1 MSAKIT
7 QLSNGVEGVFIK
19 NNRFNTTLIS
29 FNFYV
34 PLKKETVAD
43 NALLPFI
50 MTSSSK
56 AYPDFSALNFKLA
69 KLYGA
74 NLSASAEKVGDY
86 QLLKTSISVIDD
98 RFSLDNES
106 LCDSAVELLTQ
117 LIFEPKVEN
126 GAFCEEDVQ
135 REKRKAIEH
144 IRGDLAQKRT
154 YAKKRLIEE
163 MYKGEAYGLP
173 KCGNEEQVNAIT
185 GESLYTAWKKL
196 LSTAFLRVNVISR
209 TIPQGLFDKISQ
221 KFDTIERCNIPDC
234 TKSTPT
240 AAIQKPNTVVEK
252 MDIAQGKLC
261 MGFSSELYGD
271 DQSTAAL
278 TVMCDI
284 FGGGPYSRLFTNV
297 REKLSLCYYCASG
310 SVKSKGLITVDSG
323 VEKENA
329 NKAEREIL
337 NQLDIIKQN
346 LFTDEEFESS
356 IKSITD
362 SFKSYN
368 DSQGLLDAWYSLKIV
383 KNRLLSP
390 EDAAELIL
398 NVTRN
403 DVVYAAR
410 GVKLHTVYKL
420 LPEDKEGEN
429 V

>member
-7 QLSNGVEGVFIK
+7 QLSNGAEGVFIQ
-19 NNRFNTTLIS
+19 NERFNTTLVS

-34 PLKKETVAD
+34 PLASETVAEY
-43 NALLPFI
+43 ALLPFV
-50 MTSSSK
+50 MTTCSK
-56 AYPDFSALNFKLA
+56 SYPDFSALNFKLA

-74 NLSASAEKVGDY
+74 NLSSSAEKVGDY
-86 QLLKTSISVIDD
+86 QLLKIAISTIDD
-98 RFSLDNES
+98 RFALDDES
-106 LCDSAVELLTQ
+106 LCDNAVELLTE
-117 LIFEPKVEN
+117 LIFEPKVID
-126 GAFCEEDVQ
+126 GAFCEDDVE

-144 IRGDLAQKRT
+144 IRGDLAQKRV

-163 MYKGEAYGLP
+163 MYKGEPYGLS
-173 KCGNEEQVNAIT
+173 KCGTEEQVEAIT

-196 LSTAFLRVNVISR
+196 LSSAFLRVNVISR
-209 TIPQGLFDKISQ
+209 SMPQGLFEKIGE
-221 KFDTIERCNIPDC
+221 KLGEITRENIADC
-234 TKSTPT
+234 TQSTPT
-240 AAIQKPNTVVEK
+240 PAIKTPNTVIEK

-271 DQSTAAL
+271 DSQTTAL

-297 REKLSLCYYCASG
+297 REKYSLCYYCSSS
-310 SVKSKGLITVDSG
+310 SVKAKGLITVDSG
-323 VEKENA
+323 IEKENA
-329 NKAEREIL
+329 TKAEKEIL

-346 LFTDEEFESS
+346 LFTDEEFQSS

-383 KNRLLSP
+383 KDKLLSP
-390 EDAAELIL
+390 EEAAADIL
-398 NVTRN
+398 KVTRN

-420 LPEDKEGEN
+420 LPEDKEGK
-429 V
+429 

>member
-19 NNRFNTTLIS
+19 NDRFNTTLIS

-34 PLKKETVAD
+34 PLASETVAEY
-43 NALLPFI
+43 ALLPFV
-50 MTSSSK
+50 MTTCSQ

-86 QLLKTSISVIDD
+86 QLLKIAISTIDD
-98 RFSLDNES
+98 RFALDNES
-106 LCDSAVELLTQ
+106 LCDNAVELLTQ
-117 LIFEPKVEN
+117 LVFEPKVEN
-126 GAFCEEDVQ
+126 NAFCEEDVA

-163 MYKGEAYGLP
+163 MYKGEPYGLP
-173 KCGNEEQVNAIT
+173 KCGTEEMVEKIT
-185 GESLYTAWKKL
+185 GTSLYDTWKKL

-209 TIPQGLFDKISQ
+209 SMPNGLFDKISE
-221 KFDTIERCNIPDC
+221 KFDTLTRDNIPDC
-234 TKSTPT
+234 TQSAPTKAVST
-240 AAIQKPNTVVEK
+240 PNTVIET

-261 MGFSSELYGD
+261 LGFSSELYGD
-271 DQSTAAL
+271 DSSTAPL

-297 REKLSLCYYCASG
+297 REKYSLCYYCASS

-323 VEKENA
+323 IEKDNA
-329 NKAEREIL
+329 DKAEKEIL
-337 NQLDIIKQN
+337 NQLSIIKQN
-346 LFTDEEFESS
+346 LFTDEEFQSS

-383 KNRLLSP
+383 KDKLISP
-390 EDAAELIL
+390 EEAAQDIL
-398 NVTRN
+398 KVTRN

-410 GVKLHTVYKL
+410 GIKLHTVYKL
-420 LPEDKEGEN
+420 LPEERQGDA
-429 V
+429 

>member
-7 QLSNGVEGVFIK
+7 QLSNGAEGVFIK
-19 NNRFNTTLIS
+19 NERFNTTLVS

-34 PLKKETVAD
+34 PMSKETAAEY
-43 NALLPFI
+43 ALLPFV
-50 MTSSSK
+50 MTTCSK
-56 AYPDFSALNFKLA
+56 KYPDFSALNFKLA

-86 QLLKTSISVIDD
+86 QLLKIAISTIDD
-98 RFSLDNES
+98 RFALDDES
-106 LCDSAVELLTQ
+106 LCDSATELLTQ
-117 LIFEPKVEN
+117 LIFEPKIEN
-126 GAFCEEDVQ
+126 GVFCEDDVQ

-144 IRGDLAQKRT
+144 IRGDLAQKRV

-163 MYKGEAYGLP
+163 MYKDEPYGVA
-173 KCGNEEQVNAIT
+173 KCGTEEDVQKIT
-185 GESLYTAWKKL
+185 GESLFVAWQKL

-209 TIPQGLFDKISQ
+209 SMPQGLFDGLAEKLNSIVR
-221 KFDTIERCNIPDC
+221 ENIPDC
-234 TKSTPT
+234 TKSSPTPAVKT
-240 AAIQKPNTVVEK
+240 PNTVVEK

-271 DQSTAAL
+271 DSKTAAL

-297 REKLSLCYYCASG
+297 REKYSLCYYCASS
-310 SVKSKGLITVDSG
+310 SVKAKGLITVDSG
-323 VEKENA
+323 IEKENA
-329 NKAEREIL
+329 TKAEKEIL

-383 KNRLLSP
+383 KDKLLSP
-390 EDAAELIL
+390 EEAAEDIL
-398 NVTRN
+398 KVTRN

-420 LPEDKEGEN
+420 LPNDKEGEN
-429 V
+429 

>member
-7 QLSNGVEGVFIK
+7 QLSNGAEGVFIK
-19 NNRFNTTLIS
+19 NERFNTTLIS

-34 PLKKETVAD
+34 PLSRDTVAD
-43 NALLPFI
+43 YALLPFI
-50 MTSSSK
+50 MTSCSK
-56 AYPDFSALNFKLA
+56 EYPDFSRLNFKLA

-74 NLSASAEKVGDY
+74 NLSASAEKVGDF
-86 QLLKTSISVIDD
+86 QLLKMAISVIDD

-126 GAFCEEDVQ
+126 GEFCEEDVA

-163 MYKGEAYGLP
+163 MYKDEPYGIS
-173 KCGNEEQVNAIT
+173 KCGNEEDVEKIT
-185 GESLYTAWKKL
+185 GASLYAAWQKL
-196 LSTAFLRVNVISR
+196 LSCAFLRVNVISR
-209 TIPQGLFDKISQ
+209 ALPQGLFDDLSQ
-221 KFDTIERCNIPDC
+221 KLNALNRTDIPDC
-234 TKSTPT
+234 TTSTPT
-240 AAIQKPNTVVEK
+240 PHAKTVNEITEE

-261 MGFSSELYGD
+261 MGFSSETYGD
-271 DQSTAAL
+271 DESAAAL

-297 REKLSLCYYCASG
+297 REKYSLCYYCASS

-323 VEKENA
+323 IEKQNA
-329 NKAEREIL
+329 NRAQKEIL
-337 NQLDIIKQN
+337 NQLNIIKQN

-362 SFKSYN
+362 SFKSYT

-383 KNRLLSP
+383 KDKLLSP
-390 EDAAELIL
+390 EAAAEIISG
-398 NVTRN
+398 VTRN
-403 DVVYAAR
+403 DVVYTAR
-410 GVKLHTVYKL
+410 GIKLHTVYKL
-420 LPEDKEGEN
+420 LPKSKDGDK
-429 V
+429 

>member
-7 QLSNGVEGVFIK
+7 QLSNGAEGIFIK
-19 NNRFNTTLIS
+19 NDRFNTTLVS

-34 PLKKETVAD
+34 PMSQETAAEY
-43 NALLPFI
+43 ALLPFV
-50 MTSSSK
+50 MTTCSK
-56 AYPDFSALNFKLA
+56 AYPNFSALNFKLA

-86 QLLKTSISVIDD
+86 QLLKIAISTIDD
-98 RFSLDNES
+98 RFALDDES
-106 LCDSAVELLTQ
+106 LCDSAIQLLSQ
-117 LIFEPKVEN
+117 LIFEPKAEN
-126 GAFCEEDVQ
+126 GSFCEEDVA

-144 IRGDLAQKRT
+144 IRGDLAQKRI

-163 MYKGEAYGLP
+163 MYKGEPYGVA
-173 KCGNEEQVNAIT
+173 KCGSEEDVERIT
-185 GESLYTAWKKL
+185 GESLYNAWARL

-209 TIPQGLFDKISQ
+209 SMPSGLFDGLAEKLS
-221 KFDTIERCNIPDC
+221 NITRENITDC
-234 TKSTPT
+234 TQSAPT
-240 AAIQKPNTVVEK
+240 TAVQKPNTVVEK

-271 DQSTAAL
+271 DCETAAL

-297 REKLSLCYYCASG
+297 REKYSLCYYCASN
-310 SVKSKGLITVDSG
+310 SVKAKGLITVDSG
-323 VEKENA
+323 IEKENA
-329 NKAEREIL
+329 TKAEREIL
-337 NQLDIIKQN
+337 NQLDIMKQN
-346 LFTDEEFESS
+346 LFTDEEFQSS

-383 KNRLLSP
+383 KDKPLSP
-390 EDAAELIL
+390 EEAAEDIL
-398 NVTRN
+398 KVTRN

-410 GVKLHTVYKL
+410 GVKLHTIYKL
-420 LPEDKEGEN
+420 LPNDKDGDQ
-429 V
+429 

>member
-7 QLSNGVEGVFIK
+7 QLSNGAEGVFIK
-19 NNRFNTTLIS
+19 NDRFNTTSIS

-34 PLKKETVAD
+34 PLSNDTVAEY
-43 NALLPFI
+43 ALLPFV
-50 MTSSSK
+50 MTTCSA

-86 QLLKTSISVIDD
+86 QLLKIAISTIDD
-98 RFSLDNES
+98 RFALDDES
-106 LCDSAVELLTQ
+106 LCDSAVELLTE
-117 LIFEPKVEN
+117 LIFEPKII
-126 GAFCEEDVQ
+126 GDAFCEDDLE

-144 IRGDLAQKRT
+144 IRGDLAQKRV

-163 MYKGEAYGLP
+163 MYKGEPYGLS
-173 KCGNEEQVNAIT
+173 KCGTEEQVESIT
-185 GESLYTAWKKL
+185 GESLYNAWKKL
-196 LSTAFLRVNVISR
+196 LSSAFLRVNVISR
-209 TIPQGLFDKISQ
+209 SMPNGLFEKIGE
-221 KFDTIERCNIPDC
+221 KLGEIPRENIADC
-234 TKSTPT
+234 TQSTPT
-240 AAIQKPNTVVEK
+240 KAIKTPNTVIEK

-271 DQSTAAL
+271 DSQTAAL

-297 REKLSLCYYCASG
+297 REKYSLCYYCASS
-310 SVKSKGLITVDSG
+310 SVKAKGLITVDSG
-323 VEKENA
+323 IEKENA
-329 NKAEREIL
+329 TKAEKEIL

-346 LFTDEEFESS
+346 LFSDEEFESS

-383 KNRLLSP
+383 KDKLLSP
-390 EDAAELIL
+390 EEAAADIL
-398 NVTRN
+398 KVTRN

-420 LPEDKEGEN
+420 LPEDKEGQ
-429 V
+429 

>member
-19 NNRFNTTLIS
+19 NDRFNTTSIS

-34 PLKKETVAD
+34 PLASETVAEY
-43 NALLPFI
+43 ALLPFV
-50 MTSSSK
+50 MTTCSAS
-56 AYPDFSALNFKLA
+56 YPDFSALNFKLA

-86 QLLKTSISVIDD
+86 QLLKIAISTIDD
-98 RFSLDNES
+98 RFSLDGES
-106 LCDSAVELLTQ
+106 LCDSAVDLLTQ
-117 LIFEPKVEN
+117 LVFEPKVEN
-126 GAFCEEDVQ
+126 NAFCAEDVA

-163 MYKGEAYGLP
+163 MYKGEAYGLS
-173 KCGNEEQVNAIT
+173 KCGTENQVEKIT
-185 GESLYTAWKKL
+185 GESLYAAWCKL

-209 TIPQGLFDKISQ
+209 SMPNGLFEKISQ
-221 KFDTIERCNIPDC
+221 KFEGLSRTDITDC
-234 TKSTPT
+234 TQSAPTKAST
-240 AAIQKPNTVVEK
+240 KPNMVVEN

-271 DQSTAAL
+271 DQTTAAL

-297 REKLSLCYYCASG
+297 REKYSLCYYCASAA
-310 SVKSKGLITVDSG
+310 VKSKGLITVDSG
-323 VEKENA
+323 IEKENA
-329 NKAEREIL
+329 DKAQKEIL

-346 LFTDEEFESS
+346 LFTDEEFNSS
-356 IKSITD
+356 IKSIVD

-383 KNRLLSP
+383 KDKLLSP
-390 EDAAELIL
+390 EEAAEGIL
-398 NVTRN
+398 KVSRN

-420 LPEDKEGEN
+420 LPNDKEGN
-429 V
+429 T

>member
-7 QLSNGVEGVFIK
+7 QLSNGAEGVFIK
-19 NNRFNTTLIS
+19 NDRFNTTLVS

-34 PLKKETVAD
+34 PLARETVAEY
-43 NALLPFI
+43 ALLPFV
-50 MTSSSK
+50 MTTCSA

-86 QLLKTSISVIDD
+86 QLLKIAISTIDD
-98 RFSLDNES
+98 RFALDEES
-106 LCDSAVELLTQ
+106 LCDSAVQLLTQ

-126 GAFCEEDVQ
+126 GAFCEVDVA

-144 IRGDLAQKRT
+144 IRGDLAQKRI

-163 MYKGEAYGLP
+163 MYKGQPYGVA
-173 KCGNEEQVNAIT
+173 KCGTETQVEKIT
-185 GESLYTAWKKL
+185 GESLYNAWKNL

-209 TIPQGLFDKISQ
+209 TMPGGLFDGISE
-221 KFDTIERCNIPDC
+221 KLGSITRENIVDC
-234 TKSTPT
+234 TMSTPT
-240 AAIQKPNTVVEK
+240 AAVSKPNTVIET

-271 DQSTAAL
+271 DSETAAL

-297 REKLSLCYYCASG
+297 REKYSLCYYCASS
-310 SVKSKGLITVDSG
+310 SVKAKGLITVDSG
-323 VEKENA
+323 IEKENA
-329 NKAEREIL
+329 TKAEREIL
-337 NQLDIIKQN
+337 NQLDIMKQN
-346 LFTDEEFESS
+346 LFTDEEFQSS

-362 SFKSYN
+362 SFKSYD

-383 KNRLLSP
+383 KDKLLSP
-390 EDAAELIL
+390 EEAADIISG
-398 NVTRN
+398 VTRN

-420 LPEDKEGEN
+420 LPKEKDGDK
-429 V
+429 

>member
-19 NNRFNTTLIS
+19 NDRFNTTLIS

-34 PLKKETVAD
+34 PLQKETVAEY
-43 NALLPFI
+43 ALLPFV
-50 MTSSSK
+50 MTTCSK
-56 AYPDFSALNFKLA
+56 EYPDFSALNFKLA

-86 QLLKTSISVIDD
+86 QLLKIAISTIDD
-98 RFSLDNES
+98 RFALDGES
-106 LCDSAVELLTQ
+106 LCDSAVQLLTQ
-117 LIFEPKVEN
+117 LIFEPKAEN
-126 GAFCEEDVQ
+126 GAFCEEDVA

-144 IRGDLAQKRT
+144 IRGDLAQKRI

-163 MYKGEAYGLP
+163 MYKNEAYGLP
-173 KCGNEEQVNAIT
+173 KCGTEEQVEKIT
-185 GESLYTAWKKL
+185 GESLYAAWSKL

-209 TIPQGLFDKISQ
+209 SIPNGLFDKISE
-221 KFDTIERCNIPDC
+221 KFDSLTRCDVTDC
-234 TKSTPT
+234 TQNEPT
-240 AAIQKPNTVVEK
+240 KAIAKPNTVVEH

-271 DQSTAAL
+271 DQKTAAL

-297 REKLSLCYYCASG
+297 REKYSLCYYCASS

-323 VEKENA
+323 IEKENA
-329 NKAEREIL
+329 VKAEKEIL
-337 NQLDIIKQN
+337 NQLDMIKQN
-346 LFTDEEFESS
+346 LFTDDEFQSS

-383 KNRLLSP
+383 KDKLLSP
-390 EDAAELIL
+390 EEAAEDIL
-398 NVTRN
+398 KVTRN

-420 LPEDKEGEN
+420 LPEDKE

>member
-7 QLSNGVEGVFIK
+7 QLSNGAEGIFIK
-19 NNRFNTTLIS
+19 NDRFNTTLIS

-34 PLKKETVAD
+34 PLAKETIAEY
-43 NALLPFI
+43 ALLPFI
-50 MTSSSK
+50 MTTCSK

-74 NLSASAEKVGDY
+74 NLSASAEKVGDF
-86 QLLKTSISVIDD
+86 QLLKIAISVIDD

-117 LIFEPKVEN
+117 LVFEPKIEN
-126 GAFCEEDVQ
+126 DSFCEEDVA

-144 IRGDLAQKRT
+144 VRGDLAQKRI
-154 YAKKRLIEE
+154 YAKNRLIEE
-163 MYKGEAYGLP
+163 MYKNEPYGLA
-173 KCGNEEQVNAIT
+173 KCGTEEAIEKIT
-185 GESLYTAWKKL
+185 GTSLYTAWKKL

-209 TIPQGLFDKISQ
+209 GVPNGLFSGISE
-221 KFDTIERCNIPDC
+221 KLNNIIRENITDC
-234 TKSTPT
+234 TQSSPT
-240 AAIQKPNTVVEK
+240 ISVAKPNTVVEK

-261 MGFSSELYGD
+261 MGFSSKLYGD
-271 DQSTAAL
+271 EESAAAL

-297 REKLSLCYYCASG
+297 REKYSLCYYCASS
-310 SVKSKGLITVDSG
+310 SVKAKGLITVDSG

-329 NKAEREIL
+329 TKAEKEIL
-337 NQLDIIKQN
+337 NQLDIMKQN

-383 KNRLLSP
+383 KDKLLSP
-390 EDAAELIL
+390 EEAADIIS

-420 LPEDKEGEN
+420 LPDDKDGDK
-429 V
+429 

>member
-19 NNRFNTTLIS
+19 NDRFNTTLIS

-34 PLKKETVAD
+34 PMSRDTAAEY
-43 NALLPFI
+43 ALLPFVI
-50 MTSSSK
+50 TTCSK
-56 AYPDFSALNFKLA
+56 EYPDFSRLNFKLA

-86 QLLKTSISVIDD
+86 QLLKIAISTIDD
-98 RFSLDNES
+98 RFALDNES
-106 LCDSAVELLTQ
+106 LCDNAIELLSQ
-117 LIFEPKVEN
+117 LIFEPKVQD
-126 GAFCEEDVQ
+126 GAFCEEDVE

-144 IRGDLAQKRT
+144 IRGDLAQKRI

-163 MYKGEAYGLP
+163 MYKDQPYGVP
-173 KCGNEEQVNAIT
+173 KCGTEEQVQKIT
-185 GESLYTAWKKL
+185 GESLYNAWVKL

-209 TIPQGLFDKISQ
+209 SMPVGLFDGIAQ
-221 KFDTIERCNIPDC
+221 KFSSINRYDIPDC
-234 TKSTPT
+234 TQSAPT
-240 AAIQKPNTVVEK
+240 VAIAKPNTVIEE
-252 MDIAQGKLC
+252 MDISQGKLC

-271 DQSTAAL
+271 DESTAAL

-297 REKLSLCYYCASG
+297 REKMSLCYYCASG

-383 KNRLLSP
+383 KDKLLSP
-390 EDAAELIL
+390 EEAAETIL
-398 NVTRN
+398 GVTRN
-403 DVVYAAR
+403 DVVYTAR

-420 LPEDKEGEN
+420 LPKEKEGK
-429 V
+429 

>member
-7 QLSNGVEGVFIK
+7 QLSNGAEGIFIK
-19 NNRFNTTLIS
+19 NDRFNTTLVS

-34 PLKKETVAD
+34 PMSQETAAEY
-43 NALLPFI
+43 ALLPFV
-50 MTSSSK
+50 MTTCSK
-56 AYPDFSALNFKLA
+56 AYPNFSALNFKLA

-86 QLLKTSISVIDD
+86 QLLKIAISTIDD
-98 RFSLDNES
+98 RFALDDES
-106 LCDSAVELLTQ
+106 LCDSAIQLLSQ
-117 LIFEPKVEN
+117 LIFEPKAEN
-126 GAFCEEDVQ
+126 GSFCEEDVA

-144 IRGDLAQKRT
+144 IRGDLSQKRI

-163 MYKGEAYGLP
+163 MYKGEPYGVA
-173 KCGNEEQVNAIT
+173 KCGSEEDVERIT
-185 GESLYTAWKKL
+185 GESLYNAWARL

-209 TIPQGLFDKISQ
+209 SMPSGLFDGLAEKLS
-221 KFDTIERCNIPDC
+221 TITRENITDC
-234 TKSTPT
+234 TQSAPT
-240 AAIQKPNTVVEK
+240 TAVQKPNTVVEK

-271 DQSTAAL
+271 DCETAAL

-297 REKLSLCYYCASG
+297 REKYSLCYYCASN
-310 SVKSKGLITVDSG
+310 SVKAKGLITVDSG
-323 VEKENA
+323 IEKENA
-329 NKAEREIL
+329 TKAEREIL
-337 NQLDIIKQN
+337 NQLDIMKQN
-346 LFTDEEFESS
+346 LFTDEEFQSS

-383 KNRLLSP
+383 KDKLLSP
-390 EDAAELIL
+390 EEAAEDIL
-398 NVTRN
+398 KVTRN

-410 GVKLHTVYKL
+410 GVKLHTIYKL
-420 LPEDKEGEN
+420 LPNDKDGDQ
-429 V
+429 

>member
-7 QLSNGVEGVFIK
+7 QLSNGAEGVFIQ
-19 NNRFNTTLIS
+19 NERFNTTLVS

-34 PLKKETVAD
+34 PLASETVAEY
-43 NALLPFI
+43 ALLPFV
-50 MTSSSK
+50 MTTCSK
-56 AYPDFSALNFKLA
+56 SYPDFSALNFKLA

-74 NLSASAEKVGDY
+74 NLSSSAEKVGDY
-86 QLLKTSISVIDD
+86 QLLKIAISTIDD
-98 RFSLDNES
+98 RFALDDES
-106 LCDSAVELLTQ
+106 LCDNAVELLTE
-117 LIFEPKVEN
+117 LIFEPKVID
-126 GAFCEEDVQ
+126 GAFCEDDVE

-144 IRGDLAQKRT
+144 IRGDLAQKRV

-163 MYKGEAYGLP
+163 MYKGEPYGLS
-173 KCGNEEQVNAIT
+173 KCGTEEQVEAIT

-196 LSTAFLRVNVISR
+196 LSSAFLRVNVISR
-209 TIPQGLFDKISQ
+209 SMPQGLFEKIGE
-221 KFDTIERCNIPDC
+221 KLGKITRENIADC
-234 TKSTPT
+234 TQSAPTP
-240 AAIQKPNTVVEK
+240 AIKTPNTVIEK

-271 DQSTAAL
+271 DSQTTAL

-297 REKLSLCYYCASG
+297 REKYSLCYYCASS
-310 SVKSKGLITVDSG
+310 SVKAKGLITVDSG
-323 VEKENA
+323 IEKENA
-329 NKAEREIL
+329 TKAEKEIL

-346 LFTDEEFESS
+346 LFTDEEFQSS

-383 KNRLLSP
+383 KDKLLSP
-390 EDAAELIL
+390 EEAAADIL
-398 NVTRN
+398 KVTRN

-420 LPEDKEGEN
+420 LPEDKEGK
-429 V
+429 

>member
-7 QLSNGVEGVFIK
+7 QLSNGAEGVFIK
-19 NNRFNTTLIS
+19 NDRFNTTLVS

-34 PLKKETVAD
+34 PMAKETAAEY
-43 NALLPFI
+43 ALLPFI
-50 MTSSSK
+50 MTTCSK
-56 AYPDFSALNFKLA
+56 DYPDFSRLNFKLA

-74 NLSASAEKVGDY
+74 NLSASAEKVGDF
-86 QLLKTSISVIDD
+86 QLLKIAISTIDD

-106 LCDSAVELLTQ
+106 LCDSALQLLTQ
-117 LIFEPKVEN
+117 LIFEPKIQDC
-126 GAFCEEDVQ
+126 AFCEEDVA

-144 IRGDLAQKRT
+144 IRGDLAQKRI

-163 MYKGEAYGLP
+163 MYKDEPYGVA
-173 KCGNEEQVNAIT
+173 KCGSEEDVEKIT
-185 GESLYTAWKKL
+185 GESLYNAWAKL
-196 LSTAFLRVNVISR
+196 LTTAFLRVNVISR
-209 TIPQGLFDKISQ
+209 SMPNGLFDGIAERLG
-221 KFDTIERCNIPDC
+221 TITRENIADC
-234 TKSTPT
+234 TQSAPT
-240 AAIQKPNTVVEK
+240 LQAKTVNTVVEE
-252 MDIAQGKLC
+252 MDVAQGKLC

-271 DQSTAAL
+271 DSETAAL

-297 REKLSLCYYCASG
+297 REKYSLCYYCASS

-323 VEKENA
+323 IEKENA
-329 NKAEREIL
+329 TKAEREIL

-383 KNRLLSP
+383 KDKLLSP
-390 EDAAELIL
+390 EEAAEDIL
-398 NVTRN
+398 KVTRN

-420 LPEDKEGEN
+420 LPKEKDGEN
-429 V
+429 

>member
-19 NNRFNTTLIS
+19 NDRFNTTLVS

-34 PLKKETVAD
+34 PMAKDTAAEY
-43 NALLPFI
+43 ALLPFV
-50 MTSSSK
+50 MTSSNK
-56 AYPDFSALNFKLA
+56 QYPDFSALNFKLA

-74 NLSASAEKVGDY
+74 NLSASAEKVGDF
-86 QLLKTSISVIDD
+86 QLLKIAISTIDD

-106 LCDSAVELLTQ
+106 LCDSATELLTQ

-144 IRGDLAQKRT
+144 IRGDLAQKRV
-154 YAKKRLIEE
+154 YAKNRLIEE
-163 MYKGEAYGLP
+163 MYKGGPYGVA
-173 KCGNEEQVNAIT
+173 KCGSEEDVEKIT
-185 GESLYTAWKKL
+185 GKSLYKAWQKL

-209 TIPQGLFDKISQ
+209 SMPAGLFDGIAEKLGSI
-221 KFDTIERCNIPDC
+221 TRENVTDC

-240 AAIQKPNTVVEK
+240 AAVSKPNTVIET

-261 MGFSSELYGD
+261 MGFSSEFYGD
-271 DQSTAAL
+271 DESTAAL

-297 REKLSLCYYCASG
+297 REKYSLCYYCTSG
-310 SVKSKGLITVDSG
+310 SVKSKGLITVESG
-323 VEKENA
+323 IEKENA
-329 NKAEREIL
+329 TKAEREIL
-337 NQLDIIKQN
+337 NQLDIMKQN
-346 LFTDEEFESS
+346 LFTDEEFQSS

-383 KNRLLSP
+383 KDKLVSP
-390 EDAAELIL
+390 EEAAETISR
-398 NVTRN
+398 VTRN

-420 LPEDKEGEN
+420 LPNDKDGDA
-429 V
+429 

>member
-7 QLSNGVEGVFIK
+7 QLSNGAEGIFIK
-19 NNRFNTTLIS
+19 NDRFNTTLVS

-34 PLKKETVAD
+34 PMSQETAAEY
-43 NALLPFI
+43 ALLPFV
-50 MTSSSK
+50 MTTCSK
-56 AYPDFSALNFKLA
+56 AYPNFSALNFKLA

-86 QLLKTSISVIDD
+86 QLLKIAISTIDD
-98 RFSLDNES
+98 RFALDDES
-106 LCDSAVELLTQ
+106 LCDSAIQLLSQ
-117 LIFEPKVEN
+117 LIFEPKAEN
-126 GAFCEEDVQ
+126 GSFCEEDVA

-144 IRGDLAQKRT
+144 IRGDLAQKRI

-163 MYKGEAYGLP
+163 MYKGEPYGVA
-173 KCGNEEQVNAIT
+173 KCGSEEDVERIT
-185 GESLYTAWKKL
+185 GESLYNAWARL

-209 TIPQGLFDKISQ
+209 SMPSGLFDGLAEKLS
-221 KFDTIERCNIPDC
+221 TITRENITDC
-234 TKSTPT
+234 TQSAPT
-240 AAIQKPNTVVEK
+240 TAVQKPNTVVEK

-271 DQSTAAL
+271 DCETAAL

-297 REKLSLCYYCASG
+297 REKYSLCYYCASN
-310 SVKSKGLITVDSG
+310 SVKAKGLITVDSG
-323 VEKENA
+323 IEKENA
-329 NKAEREIL
+329 TKAEREIL
-337 NQLDIIKQN
+337 NQLDIMKQN
-346 LFTDEEFESS
+346 LFTDEEFQSS

-383 KNRLLSP
+383 KDKLLSP
-390 EDAAELIL
+390 EEAAEDIL
-398 NVTRN
+398 KVTRN

-410 GVKLHTVYKL
+410 GVKLHTIYKL
-420 LPEDKEGEN
+420 LPNDKDGDQ
-429 V
+429 

>member
-19 NNRFNTTLIS
+19 NQRFNTTLIS

-50 MTSSSK
+50 MTSCSK
-56 AYPDFSALNFKLA
+56 SFPDFSALNFKLA

-74 NLSASAEKVGDY
+74 NLSSSAEKVGDY
-86 QLLKTSISVIDD
+86 QLLKIAISVIDD

-126 GAFCEEDVQ
+126 GAFCEEDLA

-163 MYKGEAYGLP
+163 MYKDEAYGVS
-173 KCGNEEQVNAIT
+173 KCGTEEQVEKIT
-185 GESLYTAWKKL
+185 GESLYAAWVNL
-196 LSTAFLRVNVISR
+196 LSSAFLRVNVISR
-209 TIPQGLFDKISQ
+209 AMPQGLFDKISE
-221 KFDTIERCNIPDC
+221 KFNAIERKDIPDC
-234 TKSTPT
+234 TKSCPT
-240 AAIQKPNTVVEK
+240 APASKVNTVIEN

-271 DQSTAAL
+271 DQKTAAL

-297 REKLSLCYYCASG
+297 REKMSLCYYCASS

-329 NKAEREIL
+329 TKAEREIL

-383 KNRLLSP
+383 KDKLLSP
-390 EDAAELIL
+390 EEASEMIS

-420 LPEDKEGEN
+420 LPGVKEG
-429 V
+429 